1 MQTGARPASL
11 IETRYTVLQLTRD
24 CFAVQDGILGAIVIQ
39 EGGVANVGAPI
50 AYVAESDADLQEAKS
65 KVGAAS
71 SGNGAA
77 PAQKEVPK
85 EETAKVEAPVAA
97 QAEAATTTA
106 PPPSPPSPAP
116 AAPAPAPQKRADG
129 RVIATPYAKKLAK
142 ELGVDLNN
150 LSGSGPSGRI
160 TASDVEGFKGGNG
173 ATPTAAPSQSPAP
186 AQARASAPE
195 PVPQSAAP
203 SAAPSTSVSELKGTT
218 EPFNA
223 LQAAV
228 AKNMV
233 ESLNVSALRLCST
246 IRVCQQP
253 FAYFVLHRTRFSCY
267 MHRLY
272 NWVQSL
278 RGNNLLMC
286 WHAFL
291 ICRPHCNGSVQVP
304 EFRVAYSINTDALDA
319 LYKRLKPKG
328 VTMSGLL
335 AKAAGVALSK
345 HPMLYAG
352 LLHLLATVA
361 VALPILSCTALLSTL
376 SLFL

>member
-1 MQTGARPASL
+1 MPALSSTMTEGKIISWLKSEGDKITKGESVVVVESDKADMDVESCKQHGCCKLGSRSPILSEKRSNLVSL
-11 IETRYTVLQLTRD
+11 TND
-24 CFAVQDGILGAIVIQ
+24 CLAVQDGILGAIVIQ

-71 SGNGAA
+71 NGNGAA

-97 QAEAATTTA
+97 QSEAATTTA
-106 PPPSPPSPAP
+106 PPPPPPSPAQ

-160 TASDVEGFKGGNG
+160 TASDVEGFKAGGNG
-173 ATPTAAPSQSPAP
+173 ASTTAAPSSTPAPSQARASKPAPAPEAAAPTAAPST
-186 AQARASAPE
+186 R
-195 PVPQSAAP
+195 
-203 SAAPSTSVSELKGTT
+203 VSELKGTT

-233 ESLNVSALRLCST
+233 ESLKVSTSSLCSMT
-246 IRVCQQP
+246 SS
-253 FAYFVLHRTRFSCY
+253 VLLSPCMPCIAQHQLTS
-267 MHRLY
+267 MHSLY
-272 NWVQSL
+272 EWVQPL
-278 RGNNLLMC
+278 RGN
-286 WHAFL
+286 
-291 ICRPHCNGSVQVP
+291 
-304 EFRVAYSINTDALDA
+304 
-319 LYKRLKPKG
+319 
-328 VTMSGLL
+328 
-335 AKAAGVALSK
+335 
-345 HPMLYAG
+345 
-352 LLHLLATVA
+352 
-361 VALPILSCTALLSTL
+361 SC
-376 SLFL
+376 